1 MKNSILRL
9 SLTAL
14 AVFQSFS
21 LVLAQDY
28 SGHHADREGGS
39 IIDMIPM
46 PIIIILIIICVIALW
61 GLRDKK
67 N

>member
-28 SGHHADREGGS
+28 SGHHSDSEGGHIYDS
-39 IIDMIPM
+39 DFGFALILIMGVLALILL
-46 PIIIILIIICVIALW
+46 IIL
-61 GLRDKK
+61 KFHK
-67 N
+67 